1 MMMRDNSHTEMIQDF
16 AKRTLENYKNYYGRF
31 DVTQLINSMIGLLV
45 FPKEGFEKLNIT
57 DDMVDDN
64 ILSKLLTGIQKNTY
78 AEKNTLKNIVKHMR
92 NAVSHSHVVFCGEKP
107 PVNSDPIEIKSVK
120 FKDADTRKSPKPEFE
135 MEISIDTLKEF
146 LISFAECIINLSA

>member
-64 ILSKLLTGIQKNTY
+64 ILSKLL
-78 AEKNTLKNIVKHMR
+78 KNTLKNIVKHMR